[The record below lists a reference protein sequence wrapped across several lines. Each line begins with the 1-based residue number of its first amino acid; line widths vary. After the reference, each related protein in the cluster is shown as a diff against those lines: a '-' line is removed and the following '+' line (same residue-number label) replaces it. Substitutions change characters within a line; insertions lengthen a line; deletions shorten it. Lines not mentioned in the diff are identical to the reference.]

1 MESNASI
8 TRTTPGEQT
17 CRPYLA
23 LCAVVL
29 AIWVVAVFATT
40 RTTLWDRDES
50 RYGTSALE
58 MAASGHFLYPTFNG
72 ELRAHQP
79 VMVYWLMAAP
89 VMMLGPTEY
98 AVRFPST
105 VAFAAIC
112 LMTGLI
118 ACELGGRRCCWL
130 AALLVGTSPMAF
142 MAGTA
147 ATTDALLAAFILLS
161 QWIFV
166 RAWTRGPRVWHGP
179 AMGLAIG
186 CALLTKG
193 PLGLILPVLTITG
206 ALILARGRSAA
217 GPFWRMLLTSI
228 LMGAGIFL
236 AWGIPA
242 NAATGGAYWQ
252 IAIVE
257 RLPRRV
263 FTAME
268 GHGGGDPVSYFLHLP
283 YYLLVLVVAILP
295 WTMYLP
301 AARRALQHV
310 PRYGV
315 WGRSPSG
322 LVALLAGMVVP
333 PLILMT
339 LLVSKLPHYALP
351 VVPWMAVLLALG
363 LNAASLPDF
372 PIAERDRFRRIAIS
386 FVFVYILIAAAV
398 GLAPWVLP
406 VLAPWKSAGVLLALL
421 AFAVLGGVTYFLA
434 RNDFLAAV
442 RIHALGMVAGVV
454 ACGLLVLPSLENL
467 VKPGQILARE
477 LGRGTDGDGS
487 VACLGWTEPGMH
499 FYLGGRT
506 ITYLADDGAF
516 ENWALKKGPATLIS
530 TRGDADRIKES
541 LESKG
546 FRKIAQSAG
555 LDHVRGGWVVLCA
568 FRRD

>member
-1 MESNASI
+1 MESDASI
-8 TRTTPGEQT
+8 TRTTPGDQT
-17 CRPYLA
+17 CRPYVA

-29 AIWVVAVFATT
+29 GIWVVAVITST

-50 RYGTSALE
+50 RYGTAALE
-58 MAASGHFLYPTFNG
+58 MAASGNFLYPTFNG
-72 ELRAHQP
+72 ELRAYQP
-79 VMVYWLMAAP
+79 IMVYWLMAAP
-89 VMMLGPTEY
+89 VKLFGPTEY
-98 AVRFPST
+98 AVRFSST
-105 VAFAAIC
+105 VALAAIC
-112 LMTGLI
+112 LVTGLI
-118 ACELGGRRCCWL
+118 ARELGGERCGWL
-130 AALLVGTSPMAF
+130 AALLVGTSPLALV
-142 MAGTA
+142 AGTA

-166 RAWTRGPRVWHGP
+166 RAWTRGPRVWHGS

-193 PLGLILPVLTITG
+193 PLGLILPVLTMSC

-217 GPFWRMLLTSI
+217 VPFRAKLLTAG
-228 LMGAGIFL
+228 LLGLGIFL

-257 RLPRRV
+257 RLTRRV

-268 GHGGGDPVSYFLHLP
+268 GHGGGDPVSYILHLP
-283 YYLLVLVVAILP
+283 YYLLVLMVAILP

-301 AARRALQHV
+301 SARRALEHA
-310 PRYGV
+310 PRSGV

-322 LVALLAGMVVP
+322 LVALMAGMVAP
-333 PLILMT
+333 PLVLMT

-351 VVPWMAVLLALG
+351 LVPWMAVWLAMG
-363 LNAASLPDF
+363 LNATSLPEF
-372 PIAERDRFRRIAIS
+372 PVPERDRFRRIALA
-386 FVFVYILIAAAV
+386 FVAFYILVAAAV
-398 GLAPWVLP
+398 CLAPWVLP
-406 VLAPWKSAGVLLALL
+406 ALAAWKVTGGLLALL
-421 AFAVLGGVTYFLA
+421 SLAVLGGVTYFLT

-442 RIHALGMVAGVV
+442 RIHAFGMVAGLIV
-454 ACGLLVLPSLENL
+454 CGLFVFPAMEEL
-467 VKPGQILARE
+467 VKPGQNLARE
-477 LGRGTDGDGS
+477 AGRSRDGYGS

-506 ITYLADDGAF
+506 ITYLADDEAF
-516 ENWALKKGPATLIS
+516 ANWAGKKGPATLIS
-530 TRGDADRIKES
+530 TRGDADRIRES
-541 LESKG
+541 LESNG
-546 FRKIAQSAG
+546 FREIAQRAG